1 MFKLLP
7 QLPQAG
13 RDQLARFA
21 LTFAA
26 IIVGWAV
33 AHDLHLIHV
42 EPRHFTEYHRPLLP
56 ITDLRLLA
64 LQYATV
70 ATLGP
75 GLVFG
80 ALAYVVCRGN
90 LLSRVPPAPP
100 LPLRAAALGF
110 AGVVVIGELV
120 ILGLGAYS
128 LNQYK
133 AGAGPLYPLALYPD
147 RTEGIIHSQSVNISA
162 YLVAPALGATYLF
175 GIWLRRARFR
185 RP

>member
-1 MFKLLP
+1 M
-7 QLPQAG
+7 PQAE
-13 RDQLARFA
+13 RDQLVRFA

-33 AHDLHLIHV
+33 SHDLYLIHV

-80 ALAYVVCRGN
+80 ALAYVA
-90 LLSRVPPAPP
+90 SRVGAGSR
-100 LPLRAAALGF
+100 LALRPVALGF
-110 AGVVVIGELV
+110 AGVIALGECV
-120 ILGLGAYS
+120 ILALGAYS
-128 LNQYK
+128 SARYR
-133 AGAGPLYPLALYPD
+133 AGGAPLYPLALYPD
-147 RTEGIIHSQSVNISA
+147 TTPGIIHSQSVNISA
-162 YLVAPALGATYLF
+162 YLVCPALGALYLLAL
-175 GIWLRRARFR
+175 WLRRR
-185 RP
+185 RRADFEAIP